1 MKRRITAILLL
12 VLLVGALFA
21 LAACNAEVDKDDE
34 CKHNMVPDTETLV
47 EPTCEKDGSVAMRC
61 TKCDEMQKEVI
72 PALAHAEKHEI
83 GREESTCEEQG
94 YVMYECNY
102 CDETF
107 KEDLPL
113 GSHTETDY
121 PDVEPGCVDPG
132 YTGGKYCSVCDV
144 VIVARTEIP
153 ALAHADKHEIG
164 REASTCEEQGYVMY
178 ECNYCDETFK
188 EDLPLGSHT
197 ETDYPDVE
205 PGCVDPGY
213 TGGKYCS
220 VCDEELAARTEI
232 PASGAHNP
240 TPYTEDQAPTCG
252 EVGYTGGTYCTECGK
267 TVDARTEI
275 PATGEHSYDYIVITE
290 PAFEVDGVGKYE
302 CSVCHHSYTESIPA
316 LTYSP
321 DDVWDGSI
329 ATDFASGTGT
339 QADPYIIET
348 AAQLAYL
355 VHFNTSSNNYCKDL
369 YFKLGRDIVLN
380 DISNYSSWH
389 DGTAGL
395 NKWTPIGVSTKFCGN
410 FDGAGF
416 AVRGMYCVGNL
427 KAYGLFG
434 TVESYGSTISIKN
447 LKVTE
452 AYVSSAAST
461 TSNQSAAGIVY
472 ACHSR
477 DFATVNLTGLHFDG
491 KIITKGSAAAIL
503 NWASLGGHRNLS
515 VSNRDDDYGFIN
527 ITNCTVSGKIMSATS
542 SAYKDVYLAGV
553 IATVIYDN
561 GKITISNCLNN
572 ATVSS
577 RGNGAGVI
585 GDISATSTGAGEF
598 DITITNCGNNGE
610 ITANGNAAGFACVI
624 FLSDGYRG
632 QYSNDLLISGCYNNG
647 KVTRNPST
655 LQGDAAGFA
664 CTINHWTKIHSVE
677 ISGCYNTGD
686 VIALPVPEGNT
697 VKDMSCADNVAGFIS
712 HLTLEL
718 TSYDYP
724 VTLKNCFNTGNVDG
738 GTAHY
743 VGGLFTYLWC
753 KNVTIDSCYNAGNVT
768 TNAQDNLSYVG
779 GIAAYASKI
788 MFTNVYNVGD
798 ISGNV
803 NVGGIAGYAYGQ
815 DFKLQYAYNAGKV
828 TGLLETSN
836 QIGAIIGKLDGYES
850 FLAVY
855 YLEGCAT
862 DGKGKAQGAMGSN
875 RVGSYNSDS
884 YKMTAN
890 NAYNQSAYN
899 RFDFSK
905 VWNAPSSKDK
915 TYPTLKNTPKLP

>member
-12 VLLVGALFA
+12 VLLVGALLA
-21 LAACNAEVDKDDE
+21 LAACNAKVDKDDE

-47 EPTCEKDGSVAMRC
+47 EPTCEKDGSVVMRC
-61 TKCDEMQKEVI
+61 TKCDEKQKEVI
-72 PALAHAEKHEI
+72 PALAHSEKHEI
-83 GREESTCEEQG
+83 GREASTCKEQG
-94 YVMYECNY
+94 YVMYECDY

-121 PDVEPGCVDPG
+121 PDVEPGC
-132 YTGGKYCSVCDV
+132 
-144 VIVARTEIP
+144 IE
-153 ALAHADKHEIG
+153 
-164 REASTCEEQGYVMY
+164 
-178 ECNYCDETFK
+178 
-188 EDLPLGSHT
+188 
-197 ETDYPDVE
+197 
-205 PGCVDPGY
+205 PGY

-220 VCDEELAARTEI
+220 VCDEVIVARTEI
-232 PASGAHNP
+232 PASGAHKP

-252 EVGYTGGTYCTECGK
+252 AVGYTGGTYCTECGE

-275 PATGEHSYDYIVITE
+275 PPVGEHTPEVVPAVEPTCHSTGLTE
-290 PAFEVDGVGKYE
+290 GSV
-302 CSVCHHSYTESIPA
+302 CSVCKTVLVEQTEVGTTPHNYEYTVTTPPAFQVEGLGTYDCRDCDDSYTEPIPA

-329 ATDFASGTGT
+329 ATSFASGTGT
-339 QADPYIIET
+339 VEDPYIIET

-369 YFKLGRDIVLN
+369 YFKLARDIVLN

-416 AVRGMYCVGNL
+416 AVRGMYCVGSL

-434 TVESYGSTISIKN
+434 TVESYGSNISIKN

-461 TSNQSAAGIVY
+461 TPNQSAAGIVY
-472 ACHSR
+472 ACYSR
-477 DFATVNLTGLHFDG
+477 DYDTVNLTDLHFDG

-515 VSNRDDDYGFIN
+515 VSNRVDDYGYIN
-527 ITNCTVSGKIMSATS
+527 ITSCTVGGKIMSATS
-542 SAYKDVYLAGV
+542 SAYNDVYLAGV

-561 GKITISNCLNN
+561 GAITISNCLNN

-610 ITANGNAAGFACVI
+610 ITANGNAAGFACSI
-624 FLSDGYRG
+624 FLSDGYEERRT
-632 QYSNDLLISGCYNNG
+632 NALLISGCYNTG
-647 KVTRNPST
+647 KITRNPST
-655 LQGDAAGFA
+655 LQGDVAGLA
-664 CTINHWTKIHSVE
+664 CSVNHWTMIHSVK

-697 VKDMSCADNVAGFIS
+697 NKDMRCADTAAGLIASLF
-712 HLTLEL
+712 LE
-718 TSYDYP
+718 YNNANYP
-724 VTLKNCFNTGNVDG
+724 VSLTNCFNAGNVDG
-738 GTAHY
+738 GAANKT
-743 VGGLFTYLWC
+743 GGLFGYLSC
-753 KNVTIDSCYNAGNVT
+753 ENVTIDSCYNSGSVTSSATGNYG
-768 TNAQDNLSYVG
+768 YVG
-779 GIAAYASKI
+779 GIVAYISEI
-788 MFTNVYNVGD
+788 IFTNVYNVGEV
-798 ISGNV
+798 SGNM

-815 DFKLQYAYNAGKV
+815 DFNLKYAYNAGKV

-884 YKMTAN
+884 YKMTAS